1 VKKAVRVG
9 LVVLAVIAAGIQF
22 VPYGRDHTNP
32 PVTAEPA
39 WDSPETRRLAVV
51 ACFDCH
57 SNETVWPWYTNI
69 APMSWLVQNDVD
81 EGRAVVNY
89 SEWDRP
95 QEETGESAE
104 VVQEGEMPPRIYTVI
119 HPAARLDRTEIDR
132 LVAGLTATL
141 GAGGG
146 GGSEEEEED

>member
-104 VVQEGEMPPRIYTVI
+104 VVQEGEMPPRIHTVI

-146 GGSEEEEED
+146 GGSEEEED